1 MSRSLR
7 LMLAAAACVV
17 ALLACGSWVL
27 AQNIEEGVRYPDA
40 EKYAVGGTTLNGK
53 VKKLDIHWTAG
64 AVAIAYH
71 PQDTVVIDETAKDPI
86 AAADALRWYMDG
98 DTLRIQYAKSGFSK
112 VRHPYKAL
120 TVTLPEG
127 IELGS
132 CVIDATSAKVDVP
145 DLRAG
150 EALVDVTSGDIDFN
164 MTGGAKRV
172 SLSTTSG
179 AIRANSAD
187 VGALSVE
194 TTSGNVQAAFADA
207 DEVSVSVTSGDINLQ
222 GGSAKRTKIDSTSG
236 RVDVALAAFDA
247 LTIDSTSGN
256 VTATLPS
263 KPGYQADI
271 DTDGGRFDYAVPLTR
286 QGGGYTCGDGSASLC
301 ISTTSGNILL
311 KDK

>member
-1 MSRSLR
+1 MSRSLK

-27 AQNIEEGVRYPDA
+27 VRDVESGVRYPDA
-40 EKYAVGGTTLNGK
+40 EKYAVGGTTLDGK
-53 VKKLDIHWTAG
+53 VKNLDIHWTAG

-71 PQDTVVIDETAKDPI
+71 AQDTVVIDETAKDPI
-86 AAADALRWYMDG
+86 SDDDTLRWYMDG
-98 DTLRIQYAKSGFSK
+98 DTLRIQYAKSDFSK

-127 IELGS
+127 TELDS
-132 CVIDATSAKVDVP
+132 LAIDATSARIDVP
-145 DLRAG
+145 DLHAG
-150 EALVDVTSGDIDFN
+150 EAVIDVNSGSIDFK
-164 MTGGAKRV
+164 MTGAAKRV
-172 SLSTTSG
+172 TLSSTSG
-179 AIRANSAD
+179 AIRANLAD
-187 VGALSVE
+187 LGALSVE
-194 TTSGNVQAAFADA
+194 TTSGNVQAAFASV
-207 DEVSVSVTSGDINLQ
+207 DEASVSVTSGDIAIQ
-222 GGSAKRTKIDSTSG
+222 GGSAKRAKIDITSG
-236 RVDVALAAFDA
+236 KVDVALKAFDA

-271 DTDGGRFDYAVPLTR
+271 DTTGGKFDYAVPLTR
-286 QGGGYTCGDGSASLC
+286 QGDGYTCGDGSASLR